1 MQESMIGQNIIITE
15 PSKNL
20 RALGRNALVGKWKT
34 AIIAV
39 IIYIVCTSVPTLV
52 FDSLFGVN
60 ISNLVTS
67 DGYTYGMD
75 ANFYTGLYNTMPSY
89 SLWSSI
95 YVLLVTGPFTLGLTM
110 LFLAMFRRHRVQP
123 VDLFLG
129 FEQFGKAL
137 GLMLYQ
143 MLFIF
148 LWTMLFI
155 VPGIIASIRY
165 SQAFYILADDPSKG
179 IRQCVD
185 ESKAMMKG
193 NKAKY
198 FCLSLSFIGW
208 LILSELPAELF
219 ASIGK
224 IISTNDFVIS
234 LFTIAGSLF
243 LAPVTAYMLST
254 MAGFYEILAGHLIK
268 ETQPEPLPEHL
279 LEPVVPIAQEETE
292 EVASETEEAV
302 VDTFEETEESVED
315 AVADV
320 EEAVEPEEPT
330 EPTEPEET
338 SREDN
343 EDGTL

>member
-89 SLWSSI
+89 SLLSSI

>member
-89 SLWSSI
+89 SLLSSI

-292 EVASETEEAV
+292 E
-302 VDTFEETEESVED
+302 
-315 AVADV
+315 
-320 EEAVEPEEPT
+320 AVEPEEPT
-330 EPTEPEET
+330 KPTEPEET

>member
-89 SLWSSI
+89 SLLSSI

-330 EPTEPEET
+330 ES